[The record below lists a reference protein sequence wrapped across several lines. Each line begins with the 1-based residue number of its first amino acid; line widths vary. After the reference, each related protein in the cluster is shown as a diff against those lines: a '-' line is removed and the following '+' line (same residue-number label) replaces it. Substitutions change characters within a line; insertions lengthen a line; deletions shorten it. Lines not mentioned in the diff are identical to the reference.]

1 MQVGGEDA
9 GSGHQALLVLALAL
23 AEQLLVPL
31 VHHGEVRLKAG
42 QGLHTLALAVQDVA
56 GHGVTV
62 SVVVDAALA
71 ELLQAVSSALHQ
83 LVNINAGAGDG
94 QQANSGQD
102 RVAAA
107 DVIGND
113 EGGPALLSSQLLEGA
128 FGTVGRGVDALVG
141 FLNTNGILQ
150 QLAQDA
156 ESQRGLGSRTGLGDD
171 IDGETLALG
180 ELDDV
185 VQGGGRDRVAAEVD
199 LRAVGSLVVVQ
210 ALDGL
215 HYSTGTQIR
224 TADTSDEQHIGI
236 RTDLLCGLFDAGE
249 LFLVISNRQVKPT
262 QEVIAETSL
271 GLQLLMG

>member
-1 MQVGGEDA
+1 MEKMH

-42 QGLHTLALAVQDVA
+42 QQSPHSCPCGTGCCAPRHSGKHSLC
-56 GHGVTV
+56 
-62 SVVVDAALA
+62 DAALGRA
-71 ELLQAVSSALHQ
+71 SSGRRQRPAISSSMSH
-83 LVNINAGAGDG
+83 AGAGDG

-128 FGTVGRGVDALVG
+128 FGTVGRGVDAACWLPQHQRNPPAACAGRGKPAPVSVVVPDLEMTLMEKRLPLVS
-141 FLNTNGILQ
+141 LMH
-150 QLAQDA
+150 
-156 ESQRGLGSRTGLGDD
+156 
-171 IDGETLALG
+171 
-180 ELDDV
+180 V

-215 HYSTGTQIR
+215 H
-224 TADTSDEQHIGI
+224 
-236 RTDLLCGLFDAGE
+236 
-249 LFLVISNRQVKPT
+249 
-262 QEVIAETSL
+262 
-271 GLQLLMG
+271 